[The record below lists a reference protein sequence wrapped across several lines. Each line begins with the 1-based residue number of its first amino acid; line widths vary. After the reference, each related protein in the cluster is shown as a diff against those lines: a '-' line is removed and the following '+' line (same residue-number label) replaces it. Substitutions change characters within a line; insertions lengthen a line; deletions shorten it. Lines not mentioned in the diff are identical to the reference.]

1 MAVLGRSRLTC
12 SEHHRAAA
20 WAGLG
25 IQAEPVWAGRGDT
38 AGRAVQV
45 LYSAAGDTAEGLKSP
60 LWL

>member
-1 MAVLGRSRLTC
+1 MAVLGKLRLAC

-25 IQAEPVWAGRGDT
+25 IQAELVWAGRGDT

-45 LYSAAGDTAEGLKSP
+45 LYSAAGDTAEGLK
-60 LWL
+60 